1 MRLNLYH
8 SCTLIC
14 TYPQQVFDDYTVT
27 VMIGEKSYTLKLHDT
42 HGMFQLARAH
52 IESIGNLLDF

>member
-1 MRLNLYH
+1 M
-8 SCTLIC
+8 
-14 TYPQQVFDDYTVT
+14 FDDYTVT

-52 IESIGNLLDF
+52 IECIEISWTSRKVFCQDVNVACLHML